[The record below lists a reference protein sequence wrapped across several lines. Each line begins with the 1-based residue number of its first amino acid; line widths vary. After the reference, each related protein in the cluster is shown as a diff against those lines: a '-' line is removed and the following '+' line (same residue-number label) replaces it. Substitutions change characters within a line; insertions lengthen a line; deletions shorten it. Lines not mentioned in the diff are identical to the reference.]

1 VKESEKRWHLWKGSE
16 LNSAIA
22 IESLSKLFTQ
32 LKIGAEIRSCQR
44 ESSFLVFDLV
54 LRPGGTF
61 RKIER
66 HSIEIALTLKA
77 LSDPLIYPIT
87 KEGIV
92 RMEVM
97 VSEQETVRFP
107 LLAASNA
114 FLHSKAKLPL
124 ILGTCRL
131 GLPVIVDLAEMPHVL
146 VGGTTGSGKSVMLHS
161 MINSLLVKNSGISL
175 ALIDPKRVEFSCY
188 DGMLQLYGP
197 IARNVQDSL
206 ELLQSL
212 VAEMERR
219 FVRLEKSG
227 CRDIYSYNKHM
238 PFIVVVIDELAD
250 LMMVSKKT
258 VQDLIC
264 RLAQKSRAC
273 GIHLITATQRPSVDV
288 VTGLIKANFPA
299 RISCQVSSI
308 VDSRTILDRVGAE
321 KLVGKGDAIID
332 CQEYRFKR
340 FKGSFIEE
348 FDIVANV
355 DRRKTWWN
363 KIWNS

>member
-1 VKESEKRWHLWKGSE
+1 MNNAE
-16 LNSAIA
+16 AT
-22 IESLSKLFTQ
+22 ESLSKLFAQ
-32 LKIGAEIRSCQR
+32 LKIRAEIRTCRR
-44 ESSFLVFDLV
+44 ESSFLVFDMV

-61 RKIER
+61 RKVER
-66 HSIEIALTLKA
+66 HCTEIALALKA

-107 LLAASNA
+107 SLIARSE
-114 FLHSKAKLPL
+114 FQHSEARLPL
-124 ILGTCRL
+124 ALGACRL
-131 GLPVIVDLAEMPHVL
+131 GLPVIADLAEMPHAL
-146 VGGTTGSGKSVMLHS
+146 VGGATGSGKSIMLHS
-161 MINSLLVKNSGISL
+161 MINSLLVRDDSVRL

-188 DGMLQLYGP
+188 DGMSQLYGP
-197 IARNVQDSL
+197 IARSVQDSL

-212 VAEMERR
+212 IGEMERR
-219 FVRLEKSG
+219 FMKLEKDG
-227 CRDIYSYNKHM
+227 CRDIRSYGKHM

-273 GIHLITATQRPSVDV
+273 GMHLIVATQRPSVDV

-308 VDSRTILDRVGAE
+308 ADSRTILDRVGAE

-332 CQEYRFKR
+332 CQEYKFKR
-340 FKGSFIEE
+340 FKGTFIEE
-348 FDIVANV
+348 LDIAANV
-355 DRRKTWWN
+355 NRRKTWWHR
-363 KIWNS
+363 IWNSQTSPANYGS

>member
-1 VKESEKRWHLWKGSE
+1 MD
-16 LNSAIA
+16 NAA
-22 IESLSKLFTQ
+22 ATESLSKLFAQ
-32 LKIGAEIRSCQR
+32 LKIKTEIRSCRQ

-66 HSIEIALTLKA
+66 YSTEIALGLKA
-77 LSDPLIYPIT
+77 LSEPLIYPIT

-97 VSEQETVRFP
+97 VSEQGVVHFSS
-107 LLAASNA
+107 LAASDA
-114 FLHSKAKLPL
+114 FLHSRAKLPL
-124 ILGTCRL
+124 VLGACRL
-131 GLPVIVDLAEMPHVL
+131 GLPVIADLTEMPHL
-146 VGGTTGSGKSVMLHS
+146 LIGGTTGSGKSVMLHS
-161 MINSLLVKNSGISL
+161 IINGLLMKGDSVNL

-188 DGMLQLYGP
+188 DEMLRLYSP

-212 VAEMERR
+212 IAEMERR
-219 FVRLEKSG
+219 FVRLEKDG
-227 CRDIYSYNKHM
+227 CRDIRNYGKRM
-238 PFIVVVIDELAD
+238 PFIVIVIDELAD
-250 LMMVSKKT
+250 LMMVSKKV

-273 GIHLITATQRPSVDV
+273 GMHLIVATQRPSVDV

-308 VDSRTILDRVGAE
+308 ADSRTILDRAGAE

-348 FDIVANV
+348 SDIVANV
-355 DRRKTWWN
+355 DRRKTWWCR
-363 KIWNS
+363 IWNS